1 MEELLLKRNRTTLD
15 AYIGGV
21 QDLLSDRFGSHLCGL
36 NGTLLRLT
44 QRSDPCTKLAVI
56 LFVVNKDEALR
67 AYMRER
73 SCDSRKWDLFQVSL
87 ARETEAL
94 LNGTTRFVEYV
105 QRCTDA
111 YIIA

>member
-1 MEELLLKRNRTTLD
+1 MTELLLKRGRSNLD
-15 AYIGGV
+15 AYVGGV
-21 QDLLSDRFGSHLCGL
+21 QDLLSDRFGTRLAGL
-36 NGTLLRLT
+36 NGMLLRLT

-67 AYMRER
+67 SYMRER
-73 SCDSRKWDLFQVSL
+73 AGDPRKWDNFQAAL
-87 ARETEAL
+87 ERETEAFL
-94 LNGTTRFVEYV
+94 DGTSRFVEYV